1 MDTLYHHRRG
11 MDMPYYILC
20 IRCQD
25 AQRGKNNTEIILESR
40 SFLDGFSC
48 GKTLKNQLAYAII
61 EI

>member
-11 MDMPYYILC
+11 MGMPYNIFC
-20 IRCQD
+20 VRCQD

-48 GKTLKNQLAYAII
+48 GKILKYQLAYAII